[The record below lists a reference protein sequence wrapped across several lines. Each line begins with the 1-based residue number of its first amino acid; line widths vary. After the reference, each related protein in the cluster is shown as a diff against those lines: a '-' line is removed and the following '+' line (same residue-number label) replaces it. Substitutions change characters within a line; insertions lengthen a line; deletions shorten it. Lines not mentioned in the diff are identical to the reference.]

1 MLPRTGRE
9 RAPMKE
15 VTKEQFKQLYFKH
28 GGKDSGWTR
37 DYWNRFFEQDE
48 RPGVRYL
55 AEEPETRRHTRMM
68 IASDADPPEHRL
80 FFMTEEAEE
89 GFFRGED
96 E

>member
-1 MLPRTGRE
+1 
-9 RAPMKE
+9 
-15 VTKEQFKQLYFKH
+15 
-28 GGKDSGWTR
+28 
-37 DYWNRFFEQDE
+37 
-48 RPGVRYL
+48 VRYL

-89 GFFRGED
+89 GFFGGED